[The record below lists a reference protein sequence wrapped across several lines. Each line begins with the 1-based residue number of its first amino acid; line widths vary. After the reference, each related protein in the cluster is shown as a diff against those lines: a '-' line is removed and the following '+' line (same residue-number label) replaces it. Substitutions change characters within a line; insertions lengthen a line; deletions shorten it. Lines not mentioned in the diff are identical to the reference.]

1 MFRRLAGGRSE
12 RQQNLPDGG
21 KLVRLAGD
29 DNAPNS
35 IIHVSGQVVRDAA
48 FVSRSES
55 CNLTQVRRAVAS
67 WTAFARRVGNQHTGR
82 RHVRATLSM

>member
-35 IIHVSGQVVRDAA
+35 IIHVSGQVERDAA
-48 FVSRSES
+48 FVSWSES

-67 WTAFARRVGNQHTGR
+67 WTAFAGGSATKTQGR